1 MKKVSII
8 IPAFNNS
15 ELTIKCLN
23 SIFSQTYQN
32 IEIIV
37 VNDGST
43 DDTEYKLKAYKDR
56 INYYYQ
62 KNQGACSARNLGMK
76 HSTGDYIA
84 HIDCDDIYYPYKI
97 EKCVNFLEINNNYGF
112 VYTDANIIDKND
124 KVITSLPKFS
134 NHPGSGYITSKI
146 LTSHHVLTNST
157 LLAKRECFLK
167 VGNFD
172 ENIFLSADRE
182 MLIRLSTEYKAGF
195 IDEKLTGYRVG
206 NGRVY
211 QNLDKSIQEFLYVIK
226 KYENTKFLK
235 SKRQKDLCYLNIYYN
250 FLKLYASVG
259 RIDKSKELIYKILK
273 RSFLFNKIH
282 YVLISLIFLYI
293 YPEII
298 HKYFQKYNNNI

>member
-1 MKKVSII
+1 MKKVSVI

-15 ELTIKCLN
+15 DLTIRCLN
-23 SIFSQTYQN
+23 SIISQSYQN

-43 DDTEYKLKAYKDR
+43 DDTEYKLNAYKDKIR
-56 INYYYQ
+56 YYYQ

-76 HSTGDYIA
+76 YSTGDYIA
-84 HIDCDDIYYPYKI
+84 HIDCDDIYYPIKI
-97 EKCVNFLEINNNYGF
+97 EKCVKFLEENNSYGF
-112 VYTDANIIDKND
+112 VYTDANIIDKDD
-124 KVITSLPKFS
+124 KIIASLPRFS

-157 LLAKRECFLK
+157 LIAKKECFEK

-182 MLIRLSTEYKAGF
+182 MLIRLSTQYKAGY

-211 QNLDKSIQEFLYVIK
+211 KNLDKTIEEFLYVIR
-226 KYENTKFLK
+226 KYEDTKFIN
-235 SKRQKDLCYLNIYYN
+235 SKRKKDLCYLNIYYN
-250 FLKLYASVG
+250 FVKLYASIG
-259 RIDKSKELIYKILK
+259 RLDKSKELIYKILK
-273 RSFLFNKIH
+273 RTFLFNKIH